1 MITVLVLHVGAAE
14 NRAQAEALILRNTAD
29 AKKARGF
36 VSRRILYSVDD
47 PLVCYSVTSWS
58 TRADLDAFRTRPG
71 RPAVETEGKEGCIYE
86 RSDGGR
92 RLLFSR
98 SETTICIEAEEEP

>member
-1 MITVLVLHVGAAE
+1 MITVLVLHVIAAE
-14 NRAQAEALILRNTAD
+14 NREHAEALILRNTTD

-47 PLVCYSVTSWS
+47 PLVCYSVTSWR
-58 TRADLDAFRTRPG
+58 TQADFDAFRTRRG
-71 RPAVETEGKEGCIYE
+71 RPAVETEGEERRIYE
-86 RSDGGR
+86 RTDAGW

-98 SETTICIEAEEEP
+98 SENTICSESDEKP